1 MTQVDYVNYC
11 ELVASD
17 IICESKECEY
27 KIELSM
33 TESDPPKAIL
43 YSREGG
49 QSEWARLRTMAG
61 DDVLGVLYDCL
72 YGSEMEWAAI
82 QADKEPTND

>member
-1 MTQVDYVNYC
+1 VDYVNYC

-49 QSEWARLRTMAG
+49 QSEWERLRTLSG
-61 DDVLGVLYDCL
+61 DNEVLSVLYDRL
-72 YGSEMEWAAI
+72 LSDQMTAEVAPRDSVDG
-82 QADKEPTND
+82 